1 MGDKINAKY
10 SGNEWF
16 IILSSYA
23 IIQMRGWNRMDHN
36 GQTAVI
42 TGAGRGIGRGIALR
56 CAHEGMNVVLAG
68 YTLEP
73 LNTTAQELEA
83 LGVKTLVVQTDVSM
97 LDQVETLADQ
107 SFAEFG
113 EVHLLVNNAGVAN
126 PGRLLDISMDDWQ
139 WVMGVNFF
147 GVLYGLRAFAPR
159 MMAQESE
166 SRIVNVASIM
176 GLIPATSSYAVS
188 KHAVVALTEAYYQE
202 FAENAPHVHITAYCP
217 GWVSTELDTVARSR
231 PDHYGENPPL
241 TEETK
246 KGWRES
252 LAGGVS
258 IEEAA
263 DFLFEGIAEE
273 KLYIGPRAFEPQ
285 LEGIREVIAKRSRNI
300 ADEVN
305 L

>member
-1 MGDKINAKY
+1 
-10 SGNEWF
+10 
-16 IILSSYA
+16 
-23 IIQMRGWNRMDHN
+23 MDYN

-56 CAHEGMNVVLAG
+56 CAQEGMNVVLAG

-73 LNTTAQELEA
+73 LNTTARELEA
-83 LGVKTLVVQTDVSM
+83 LGVKTLVVQTDVS
-97 LDQVETLADQ
+97 LPDQVQNLAEQ

-126 PGRLLDISMDDWQ
+126 PGKLLEISMDDWQ
-139 WVMGVNFF
+139 WVMGVNFY
-147 GVLYGLRAFAPR
+147 GVLYGMRAFAPR
-159 MMAQESE
+159 MVAQESK
-166 SRIVNVASIM
+166 SRIVNVSSIS
-176 GLIPATSSYAVS
+176 GLVPATSSYGVS

-202 FAENAPHVHITAYCP
+202 FAEDAPHVHITTYCP

-231 PDHYGENPPL
+231 PAQYGENPPL

-246 KGWRES
+246 QGWRES

-258 IEEAA
+258 TEEAA
-263 DFLFEGIAEE
+263 DFLFAGMVED

-285 LEGIREVIAKRSRNI
+285 LEGVREVIARRSRNI